1 MTIFS
6 TNIRS
11 THLSMCNIFHR
22 FSLLLCN
29 YFHISTRSSDFTFAT
44 TEVFGGV
51 FFMEKKKI
59 TEKKK
64 MSWAKT
70 WPGLVIPQK
79 KRLLYNGRGEVR
91 GDAS

>member
-70 WPGLVIPQK
+70 RPGLVIPQ
-79 KRLLYNGRGEVR
+79 RNPLQYNDDGSAR